1 MLPHSPTGT
10 PRVTWTPLMIVY
22 GFLAV
27 AGAVVPWYFNIRF
40 MIETGTPLTY
50 EGLFAAGFETRLAS
64 SLTSDFLIGATA
76 VLLWLVADA
85 RRLGLRHWW
94 VYLAITVLVA
104 FASAC
109 PLYLLMRERRLQQ
122 LSAMG
127 HTAHA

>member
-1 MLPHSPTGT
+1 
-10 PRVTWTPLMIVY
+10 
-22 GFLAV
+22 
-27 AGAVVPWYFNIRF
+27 
-40 MIETGTPLTY
+40 
-50 EGLFAAGFETRLAS
+50 
-64 SLTSDFLIGATA
+64 
-76 VLLWLVADA
+76 
-85 RRLGLRHWW
+85 